1 MAYEMF
7 IYNTWPMAIVATC
20 AVTVLFWY
28 LCARTIEFLKCRAR
42 LQKVFTVTSSTSLL
56 QYIVT
61 VVYSGLDVSL
71 TMADLIDS
79 MSATRSRRYVLYLAV
94 KSIRQ
99 APVRELA
106 LRILHMNKQRR
117 YASTFLQRL
126 VATFTVADI

>member
-7 IYNTWPMAIVATC
+7 IYNTWPMAIVAACT
-20 AVTVLFWY
+20 VTALFWY
-28 LCARTIEFLKCRAR
+28 LCVRTIEFLKCRAR

-94 KSIRQ
+94 KSVRQ

-106 LRILHMNKQRR
+106 LRILHMNKQRQ